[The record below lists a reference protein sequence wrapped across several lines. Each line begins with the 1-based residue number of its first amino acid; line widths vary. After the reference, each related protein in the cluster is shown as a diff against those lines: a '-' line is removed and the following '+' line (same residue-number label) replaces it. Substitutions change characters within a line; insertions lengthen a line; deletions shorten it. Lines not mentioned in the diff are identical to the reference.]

1 MAHFTEPPRRL
12 IVAMTGASGS
22 IFGVRLLQKLRGTG
36 IETHLVMSR
45 WAARTLV
52 HETPYTPEQ
61 VQKLADVVHPLT
73 DQGASISSGSFLT
86 MGMVVVPCSARTLA
100 AIAHGI
106 GDNLIHRAAD
116 VVLKERRKLVLA
128 VRESPLSEIH
138 LENMLKLSRMGVVIS
153 PPLPAFYTRPASID
167 EMVDHSVS
175 RILDQLGIHLDAN
188 RWSGEMEAA
197 SERPTDALAWTST
210 RRSGRSSPSA
220 FFTIIAIALPF
231 RIRSQSTGEKLDR
244 TQEGIVDDDCAA
256 ARRPCCSGASV
267 IAFMISPASMAWS
280 SLPLPAVA
288 ALGRRRHRRDHA
300 RSSALDAA
308 QPRPEPDRHRR
319 DAAGAHAGHARTVSV
334 GPPPVLR
341 LHGAVH

>member
-1 MAHFTEPPRRL
+1 VVNNGQWPLSEAVVMVRWSVAHLTEPPRRL

-22 IFGVRLLQKLRGTG
+22 IFGVRLLQQLRGTG

-86 MGMVVVPCSARTLA
+86 MGMVVAPCSARTLA

-175 RILDQLGIHLDAN
+175 RILDQFGIHLDVN
-188 RWSGEMEAA
+188 RWSGEMDLSRRSDEVTKADLSRRSDEVAKAEAA
-197 SERPTDALAWTST
+197 VREND
-210 RRSGRSSPSA
+210 
-220 FFTIIAIALPF
+220 
-231 RIRSQSTGEKLDR
+231 
-244 TQEGIVDDDCAA
+244 
-256 ARRPCCSGASV
+256 
-267 IAFMISPASMAWS
+267 
-280 SLPLPAVA
+280 
-288 ALGRRRHRRDHA
+288 
-300 RSSALDAA
+300 
-308 QPRPEPDRHRR
+308 
-319 DAAGAHAGHARTVSV
+319 
-334 GPPPVLR
+334 
-341 LHGAVH
+341 